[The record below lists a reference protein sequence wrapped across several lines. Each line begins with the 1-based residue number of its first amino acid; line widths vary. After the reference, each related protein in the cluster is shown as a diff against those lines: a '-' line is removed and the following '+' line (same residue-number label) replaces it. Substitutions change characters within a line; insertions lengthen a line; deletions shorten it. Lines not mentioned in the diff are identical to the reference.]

1 MLHMNRKDIKRSV
14 THMIRFAV
22 GQGSIQIRYENGLRE
37 QTRETSGFMRVG
49 TGTGVRVPSQGC

>member
-1 MLHMNRKDIKRSV
+1 MLHMNQKDIKRSV
-14 THMIRFAV
+14 THMIRFAM

-49 TGTGVRVPSQGC
+49 TGTGVRVPS